1 MGREYLICARFLTAL
16 GDRGAYLSVG
26 ERGKLIYHGPKEVL
40 TDDLRAEIR
49 ERRQDLLGFFHLTED
64 DLSDEVLAVMGY
76 RRPGS
81 GRRNSRSE
89 SLPAGSRDCRNR
101 GSP

>member
-1 MGREYLICARFLTAL
+1 MGREHLVCARFLTAL

-49 ERRQDLLGFFHLTED
+49 ERR
-64 DLSDEVLAVMGY
+64 
-76 RRPGS
+76 
-81 GRRNSRSE
+81 
-89 SLPAGSRDCRNR
+89 
-101 GSP
+101 